1 MDKYKKIIN
10 QVRAK
15 DDKKAQKKEL
25 DAIVE
30 VMCLSID
37 ESPHMIALEDGA
49 AILAAL
55 YTLCM
60 DDDLDT
66 RGGYLEI
73 RDRMVYLVYDMYDT
87 MREKYP
93 VPSGAKSENKSEPDI
108 ADALERLRA
117 ISAKEDRHDL
127 DG

>member
-1 MDKYKKIIN
+1 MDKYKKIIE

-15 DDKKAQKKEL
+15 GDKNAKEKEA

-37 ESPHMIALEDGA
+37 DSPHMIALEDGA

-55 YTLCM
+55 YTLCL
-60 DDDLDT
+60 DDEIDT
-66 RGGYLEI
+66 RGAYLEL
-73 RDRMVYLVYDMYDT
+73 RDRLVYLIYDLYDG

-93 VPSGAKSENKSEPDI
+93 VPAQATSEGKSEPDI
-108 ADALERLRA
+108 AHALERLRT
-117 ISAKEDRHDL
+117 ISAKEDRS
-127 DG
+127 

>member
-1 MDKYKKIIN
+1 MNKYKKIID

-15 DDKKAQKKEL
+15 DDKKAQEKEA
-25 DAIVE
+25 DAIAE

-37 ESPHMIALEDGA
+37 DSPHMIALEDGA

-60 DDDLDT
+60 DDGINT
-66 RGGYLEI
+66 VGAYLEI
-73 RDRMVYLVYDMYDT
+73 RDRLVYLLYDLYDK

-93 VPSGAKSENKSEPDI
+93 VPARAKSEGQSEPDVV
-108 ADALERLRA
+108 DALERLRS
-117 ISAKEDRHDL
+117 ISTEEERA
-127 DG
+127 